1 MSKNSDNIKKSARE
15 QKQWNAEARA
25 GRDIYEEYQGIFE
38 SIAAELGKTL
48 SNAEKAKR
56 EYNNLVS
63 ISKQLSNNQEEITDL
78 SDKQLKKLRS
88 SAEESVKEIGRI
100 TKKIEDQKKGGEALT
115 QAEKALMAARGGG
128 LKLENELIQKVKDEL
143 ELRERSNEAM
153 GVAGNVISGLTAI
166 SGGFS
171 KALKLDKVEKDMR
184 AVADEAART
193 KDEFGKI
200 KVLAAGVG
208 SAISNAFS
216 TLSDPSVILG
226 AVVSAFGK
234 LGKAQKSFRQQT
246 GQNAETFRGLN
257 LSATSLVDLIGA
269 STALSK
275 ELGVNAS
282 VVFSTQTIGEVAEL
296 TELMGMGAHEAAQLA
311 KFAKLSGQELDVVT
325 DNMEASFK
333 AFVKTNKTGIN
344 IKDVMNDV
352 GSASA
357 AVTLSLGSQPE
368 KIQQAAMEA
377 RKLGL
382 SLEQVDKI
390 AGSLLDFESS
400 IQAEMEAEMLT
411 GKELNLDKARQLA
424 LANDLEGV
432 AKEIGKNEGIL
443 KAFSSGNRIQQEATA
458 KAMGMSREEMAK
470 MIYQQKLQ
478 NGLSAEQAAKAADI
492 SLDEAKRL
500 TTQEQISKALEKMA
514 GAAASILDIF
524 APILSNSVVL
534 FGVMSS
540 IGIIMTAKV
549 LTSLKGSVGE
559 MKSLVKGSMALLKNS
574 KVTEALMGKFYKGGQ
589 FMKGGGRAKAG
600 GQRGPGGLISKI
612 FGGGDKSP
620 AVDKAGG
627 SITKMAKG
635 TEGVKKGQGKTIKD
649 FLTGIGKGLAALGKA
664 VMGPQLAGIAAGM
677 GILTLSLMGIGAAL
691 GFAAPGIKAFG
702 TVITSIFGG
711 VATVIEAVAAGFIL
725 IMENMTMEKITPMFL
740 LGTALFSIAGGL
752 AAMAVAGVA
761 ALPIIGALGALA
773 LVAAPLAA
781 LAGVFGGDG
790 GGGDGGE
797 DPIVKKLDELIE
809 IVSKGGDVIMDGNK
823 VGRTLTLASSQIG

>member
-333 AFVKTNKTGIN
+333 AFVQTNGAAIN

-432 AKEIGKNEGIL
+432 AKEIGKNEGIM

>member
-216 TLSDPSVILG
+216 TLADPSVILG

-352 GSASA
+352 GSASK

-432 AKEIGKNEGIL
+432 AKEIGKNEGIM